1 MLEIESIGVTIGGR
15 KIIRSFS
22 HQFMDGSITAVVG
35 LNGAGKST
43 LLRAIAGIIVCEG
56 DVVVNGS
63 HFFQMPHKE
72 RAKYISYLPQVLPHP
87 HMDTETLIAHGRFS
101 RQGLS
106 HVLSQQDR
114 QAVSNAME
122 LTNTSQLRYRQIS
135 GLSGGERQRVFL
147 AMVIAQDTPVI
158 LLDEPDTYMDVIY
171 KQELVRIIKKLKDI
185 GKTILMTS
193 HDLPQSFQT
202 ADRIL
207 VIKDGYIVGGGE
219 TGDPESLRQVL
230 TKGMGVSVRKLD
242 EDGLCTPFVLEWG
255 DRYE

>member
-1 MLEIESIGVTIGGR
+1 MLEIKEIGVTIGGR
-15 KIIRSFS
+15 EIIQPFS
-22 HQFMDGSITAVVG
+22 YQFTDGSITAIVG

-43 LLRAIAGIIVCEG
+43 LLRAIAGIMHCEG
-56 DVVVNGS
+56 NVFVNGNS
-63 HFFQMPHKE
+63 FFPMPHRE
-72 RAKYISYLPQVLPHP
+72 RAKYISYLPQSLPHP

-106 HVLSQQDR
+106 HVLSQQDH
-114 QAVSNAME
+114 QAVIRAME
-122 LTNTSQLRYRQIS
+122 LTNTCRLRDRQIS

-158 LLDEPDTYMDVIY
+158 LLDEPDTYMDVMY
-171 KQELVRIIKKLKDI
+171 KRELGWILQNLKNS

-207 VIKDGYIVGGGE
+207 VIKEGNIIGGGE
-219 TGDPESLRQVL
+219 TDEPENLRQVL
-230 TKGMGVSVRKLD
+230 ISGMGVSIRELN
-242 EDGLCTPFVLEWG
+242 EDGLCTPYVLEWG
-255 DRYE
+255 GPV